1 MLFTEKL
8 HQLSRP
14 LWLKSIHHPFIKQ
27 LVSGTLPLSQFR
39 FYLIQD
45 RYYLNEFSQLEN
57 LIADKLHNK
66 KAVNFLKREAQELKN
81 GEIQERKTFFK
92 KLQITPEKIKLTPVS
107 PTVYN
112 YVNHMYACL
121 YRNNIQTAVAALL
134 PCPWLY
140 NEIGKNLAQKS
151 SPISFYA
158 QWLSF
163 YGSADYSSNTQ
174 QMIDL
179 TEQVADTADKTKKQ
193 EMTQA
198 FIKSSYFEL
207 NYWDMALQKESWD

>member
-140 NEIGKNLAQKS
+140 NEIGKNLVKKS
-151 SPISFYA
+151 SPVSFYSSEDV
-158 QWLSF
+158 SF
-163 YGSADYSSNTQ
+163 SVS
-174 QMIDL
+174 QMIDF
-179 TEQVADTADKTKKQ
+179 TEQVAKTADKTTKQ
-193 EMTQA
+193 KIIQA
-198 FIKSSYFEL
+198 FIKRSYFEL
-207 NYWDMALQKESWD
+207 RY